1 MGMKVAFAQQKGGA
15 GKTTILSHL
24 AHSWT
29 RAGRDVGLVDLDPQR
44 SLSQWSERCEELEFD
59 LKESKDWR
67 AGSDIRDSG
76 RHHDITLVDCP
87 GNADILLRATIR
99 ECDLV
104 LTPCQPTGLDVWATG
119 AILTICDAEK
129 TPCRVIMN
137 RIPPR
142 GGKTEEMLAALSDM
156 EASVLASRLGNRVAF
171 SSGMLDGTTA
181 ISGNRKSI
189 ARDEVEAL
197 RIEIDAVL
205 AGL

>member
-24 AHSWT
+24 AHSWS
-29 RAGRDVGLVDLDPQR
+29 RAGKDVGLVDLDPQR
-44 SLSQWSERCEELEFD
+44 SLTQWAQRCGEFEFD

-67 AGSDIRDSG
+67 AGLDIRDSG
-76 RHHDITLVDCP
+76 KRHDITLVDCP
-87 GNADILLRATIR
+87 GNADILLRAAIR

-119 AILTICDAEK
+119 AILTLCKAEK
-129 TPCRVIMN
+129 TPCRVVLN

-189 ARDEVEAL
+189 ARDEIEAL
-197 RIEIDAVL
+197 RMEINAVL
-205 AGL
+205 ASL